1 MKNHLENLRTNVQNE
16 QADEQIK
23 RQYFLTMIKVTI
35 HEVVDELESVKMEK
49 PILEHMAK
57 MSLEKNK
64 PSKRPPPPPLK
75 PIIITK
81 DEVQKAVYGAGY
93 PSLPTMTVDE
103 FYTKRVSVFFVQFFF
118 RFWLWK
124 NKLF

>member
-1 MKNHLENLRTNVQNE
+1 MKSHLENLRVNIQNE
-16 QADEQIK
+16 HVDEQIK

-35 HEVVDELESVKMEK
+35 HEVVDELETLKMEK

-57 MSLEKNK
+57 LNLDKSK

-81 DEVQKAVYGAGY
+81 DEIQKAIYGAGY

-103 FYTKRVSVFFVQFFF
+103 FYTKRVSVLFFNFQI
-118 RFWLWK
+118 LLIEK
-124 NKLF
+124 